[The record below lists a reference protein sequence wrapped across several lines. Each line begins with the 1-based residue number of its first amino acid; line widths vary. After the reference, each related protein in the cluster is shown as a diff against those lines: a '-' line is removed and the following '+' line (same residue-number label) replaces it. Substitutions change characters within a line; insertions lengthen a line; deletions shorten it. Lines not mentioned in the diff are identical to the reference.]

1 MQFPIFIELRR
12 SFIHTLLTC
21 AMHGAAAACLVAV
34 PLDWYWRVV
43 ALPAIAGSLWSA
55 LRSCRFASLRLTA
68 REGLSFIDGDG
79 GHVEAALLPDSTVF
93 TWLVVLRFRIG
104 EERKGHAVTLFPDQM
119 SREEFRTLRLWL
131 RWNAS
136 AGKCD
141 EPGDERD
148 S

>member
-12 SFIHTLLTC
+12 SSIHSLLTC
-21 AMHGAAAACLVAV
+21 AMHGTASACLFAV
-34 PLDWYWRVV
+34 PLDWYWRAV
-43 ALPAIAGSLWSA
+43 ALLLIAGSLWSV
-55 LRSCRFASLRLTA
+55 LRSSRFASLRLTA
-68 REGLSFIDGDG
+68 RDGLSFIGADG
-79 GHVEAALLPDSTVF
+79 GRVEASLLPESTFF

-119 SREEFRTLRLWL
+119 SREEFRKLRLWL

-136 AGKCD
+136 AGKRDDQGD
-141 EPGDERD
+141 EPD

>member
-1 MQFPIFIELRR
+1 VQFPISIELRR

-21 AMHGAAAACLVAV
+21 AIHGTAVVCLITV

-43 ALPAIAGSLWSA
+43 ALPPIAACLWGSL
-55 LRSCRFASLRLTA
+55 RSSRFVLLRLA
-68 REGLSFIDGDG
+68 VKGGLSFFEVDGKRVD
-79 GHVEAALLPDSTVF
+79 ATLLPGSAVF
-93 TWLVVLRFRIG
+93 TWLVVLRFLIDG
-104 EERKGHAVTLFPDQM
+104 ERKACALTLLPDQM
-119 SREEFRTLRLWL
+119 SRDEFRKLRLWL

-141 EPGDERD
+141 DPGDEPD